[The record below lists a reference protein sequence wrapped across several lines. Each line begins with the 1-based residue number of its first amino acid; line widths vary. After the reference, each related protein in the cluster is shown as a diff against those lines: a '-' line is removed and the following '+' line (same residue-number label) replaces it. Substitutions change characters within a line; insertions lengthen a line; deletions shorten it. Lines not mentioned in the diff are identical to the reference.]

1 MVIFGSESLQ
11 AYSENLD
18 CYKYKNPALKKTG
31 FQYQLSFQV
40 LRHAPC
46 AKRYAPY
53 TWGRGSTL
61 ACSAIS
67 GTLCSHSMAIR

>member
-1 MVIFGSESLQ
+1 MVIIDSECLQ

-46 AKRYAPY
+46 AKRYAP
-53 TWGRGSTL
+53 
-61 ACSAIS
+61 
-67 GTLCSHSMAIR
+67 